1 MYNSLPV
8 ALLPVLL
15 GPTSRMLPPKYL
27 SCRGKS
33 PPTPNSGYDTFILSH
48 FYWRMPVPWQV
59 PSNAAAGEPKVGP
72 GLGLDIVAPGLRV
85 HFNSPCCAL
94 LVRQPQNNP
103 PPLQWHDQGS
113 ARELSSHILSNIL
126 NPWIKYL
133 LGPKSVL
140 ARHLLELRLMLL

>member
-15 GPTSRMLPPKYL
+15 GPTSRMLPPGLPDHDHTAHNLTITSAEHGPSSY
-27 SCRGKS
+27 RGKS

-103 PPLQWHDQGS
+103 PPAAV
-113 ARELSSHILSNIL
+113 AR
-126 NPWIKYL
+126 PG
-133 LGPKSVL
+133 LGP
-140 ARHLLELRLMLL
+140 RTELPYPQ

>member
-1 MYNSLPV
+1 
-8 ALLPVLL
+8 
-15 GPTSRMLPPKYL
+15 
-27 SCRGKS
+27 
-33 PPTPNSGYDTFILSH
+33 
-48 FYWRMPVPWQV
+48 MPVPWQV

-72 GLGLDIVAPGLRV
+72 GLGLDIVAPGL

-94 LVRQPQNNP
+94 LVRQPQNNPP